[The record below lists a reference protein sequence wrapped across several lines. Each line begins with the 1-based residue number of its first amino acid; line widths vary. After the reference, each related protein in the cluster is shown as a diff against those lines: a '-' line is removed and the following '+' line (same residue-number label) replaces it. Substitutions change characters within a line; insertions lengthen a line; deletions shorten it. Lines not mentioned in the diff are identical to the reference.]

1 MIIFSESHKYQQ
13 HDHPYHPGQP
23 EIHQTIHHHH
33 SIIEHNP
40 QEQIP
45 PVKRKYVVQHT
56 IYAYCTVKILN

>member
-13 HDHPYHPGQP
+13 HEHPYHPGQP

-45 PVKRKYVVQHT
+45 PVKRK
-56 IYAYCTVKILN
+56 